1 MVLNA
6 WIVERWYDDLLYWN
20 PARFGRLSQISLPKD
35 SCWIPDTTIYN
46 SLIMDEAESKRLI
59 NVKITTIPKKKT
71 ALVELLYPTL
81 YKISCLLDLTFF
93 PFDIQACKMTMGS
106 WTHDNRAIN
115 YFPYNGSNKPAIS
128 TKHCLSNEEWNIVG
142 TKVIRSEVKFDCCK
156 NNYTL
161 LDFYIHIQ
169 RKPLFYLV
177 NLIAPTGIITLIAI
191 VGFFSSPTVNDV
203 REEKMTLGI
212 TTLLS
217 MSILL
222 FMISDK
228 MPSMG
233 SSVPLIGWFYA
244 SNMTL
249 IGTATLAASIVIY
262 TQKKG
267 IVGHRPSR
275 STMKWARRVGKM
287 LLIKM
292 PLLMLQAYALK
303 AKQEKMKKQES
314 QRKMSVWQRWQK
326 IGKELR
332 KPPTGANASLMEE
345 NSPSRKT
352 TVEMNPRDLIKLKKQ
367 RFKRRSITELTLG
380 SINSEAMRYADEE
393 QQSSEED
400 KSFNESNNV
409 NGSIGGMEHQHFSN
423 SRTTSFSSPHQIH
436 HINKTYFL
444 DNNNEYFNGEGLID
458 LQNLTAL
465 QKRNLAQIEWDW
477 IAAVIERGF
486 LILFLILFFCCAIG
500 VLIIGAY
507 YCFFATI
514 D

>member
-1 MVLNA
+1 MN
-6 WIVERWYDDLLYWN
+6 
-20 PARFGRLSQISLPKD
+20 
-35 SCWIPDTTIYN
+35 
-46 SLIMDEAESKRLI
+46 EAESKRLI
-59 NVKITTIPKKKT
+59 NVKITTIPKRKT

-81 YKISCLLDLTFF
+81 YKISCLLDLRFF

-106 WTHDNRAIN
+106 WTHDNKAIN
-115 YFPYNGSNKPAIS
+115 YFPYNDSNKPAIS
-128 TKHCLSNEEWNIVG
+128 MRHCIENEEWSIVG
-142 TKVIRSEVKFDCCK
+142 TKVIRSEIKFDCCA

-161 LDFYIHIQ
+161 LDFYIHVQ

-275 STMKWARRVGKM
+275 NTMRWARGFGRILM
-287 LLIKM
+287 IKM

-303 AKQEKMKKQES
+303 AKQEKERRKKQES
-314 QRKMSVWQRWQK
+314 RRKQSVWQKWQN
-326 IGKELR
+326 IGKDLR
-332 KPPTGANASLMEE
+332 RPTGATASLFEG
-345 NSPSRKT
+345 NSTSRKT
-352 TVEMNPRDLIKLKKQ
+352 TTTEMNMEDLTKLKTMEDFAKFKKL
-367 RFKRRSITELTLG
+367 RYKRRSITELTLG
-380 SINSEAMRYADEE
+380 SFNQYNSEALRYADEE
-393 QQSSEED
+393 AQSSEED
-400 KSFNESNNV
+400 KSINSNA
-409 NGSIGGMEHQHFSN
+409 NGSLVGVENPNFSK
-423 SRTTSFSSPHQIH
+423 SRTTSFSSPHNIH
-436 HINKTYFL
+436 NVKSQYTE
-444 DNNNEYFNGEGLID
+444 NNNEYFNGEGSLD
-458 LQNLTAL
+458 LLNLTAL

-486 LILFLILFFCCAIG
+486 LLLFLLLFLVC
-500 VLIIGAY
+500 VLGTLAIGAY

>member
-1 MVLNA
+1 MSFLIQLKSDQISSREPPIPTSSNAIDEDVGKILNSEELMPVEGSGSGFELNDYYLDDDPDAFDPPAHYRLDKYLSTNYNPRVLPRRYVNETVDVSVKIEVYQIIEVNEPQQYMVLNA

-20 PARFGRLSQISLPKD
+20 PARFGGLSQISLPKD

-46 SLIMDEAESKRLI
+46 SLTMDEAESKRLI

-93 PFDIQACKMTMGS
+93 PFDMQSCKMTMGS
-106 WTHDNRAIN
+106 WTHDNKAIN

-128 TKHCLSNEEWNIVG
+128 TKHCLSNEEWTIIG
-142 TKVIRSEVKFDCCK
+142 TKVMRSEIKFDCCA

-161 LDFYIHIQ
+161 LDFYIHIR

-275 STMKWARRVGKM
+275 STMKWARRFGKM
-287 LLIKM
+287 LMIKM

-326 IGKELR
+326 IGKDLR
-332 KPPTGANASLMEE
+332 RPTGATASLLGD

-352 TVEMNPRDLIKLKKQ
+352 TLTDMNQPRDLTKHKRM
-367 RFKRRSITELTLG
+367 RFKKRSITELT
-380 SINSEAMRYADEE
+380 
-393 QQSSEED
+393 
-400 KSFNESNNV
+400 F
-409 NGSIGGMEHQHFSN
+409 
-423 SRTTSFSSPHQIH
+423 
-436 HINKTYFL
+436 
-444 DNNNEYFNGEGLID
+444 
-458 LQNLTAL
+458 
-465 QKRNLAQIEWDW
+465 
-477 IAAVIERGF
+477 
-486 LILFLILFFCCAIG
+486 
-500 VLIIGAY
+500 
-507 YCFFATI
+507 
-514 D
+514 